1 LLLLLLRRRLRLL
14 CIARWSSLLWRLLL
28 RRQLM
33 GLLHGHWLLLLLL
46 LLQQGR
52 CSDGRL
58 APLQPVAVP
67 SWRSAVVIT
76 PDHFGRVGRR
86 QETDLP
92 PTIAQH

>member
-1 LLLLLLRRRLRLL
+1 MLLLLLRWRLRLL
-14 CIARWSSLLWRLLL
+14 CIARWRSLLWRLLL

-33 GLLHGHWLLLLLL
+33 GLLHGHWLLLLL